1 VDEMKQEKENIN
13 LFRNIDEN
21 NSTISKEKIDKI

>member
-1 VDEMKQEKENIN
+1 MKQEKENIN